1 MPQATAKRDVPV
13 RLQDFSKGY
22 SGDPTQAELEVAD
35 NVEMGRDGWMKC
47 RRGYVAVGAQITGAP
62 AILGLF
68 DYLKVGQDRRSML
81 LHSGNLRQYNSTT
94 AVWDLKSAFGGT
106 QTALFKMTSYQDEFA
121 YANRVNTFTPRRYD
135 GTTDQAISG
144 APAGVAHMLVAHN
157 TLFMAVDSRLW
168 FTDAATW
175 NIPSTNWIDV
185 APNNA
190 EIISGLTLS
199 GGNVVIWKRGA
210 QYMLFGRDP
219 SSFVLQPVTTQFGN
233 EADEPPVDMQNA
245 VVVLHRRAPW
255 IWTGGQLAR
264 IGREVFGSGSL
275 QVGLS
280 DLVGIY
286 DGEMLMLW
294 QATQA
299 KIYVYSELYKHWR
312 RYSIAHTVSCFGFF
326 RTLNPPV
333 YIGTTDGKVFQ
344 FGTGTTDDSTAIAAA
359 VQPEDQDLGQEDLI
373 KEVREVF
380 VEGKGTSVSV
390 DLITT
395 YGNGSAVTTSLG
407 TNLTLP
413 VRRACPPNYNTKFSV
428 KVSGKHDLELIAIV
442 AYVRAH
448 RLRQQWG

>member
-1 MPQATAKRDVPV
+1 
-13 RLQDFSKGY
+13 
-22 SGDPTQAELEVAD
+22 
-35 NVEMGRDGWMKC
+35 
-47 RRGYVAVGAQITGAP
+47 
-62 AILGLF
+62 
-68 DYLKVGQDRRSML
+68 
-81 LHSGNLRQYNSTT
+81 
-94 AVWDLKSAFGGT
+94 
-106 QTALFKMTSYQDEFA
+106 
-121 YANRVNTFTPRRYD
+121 
-135 GTTDQAISG
+135 
-144 APAGVAHMLVAHN
+144 MLVAHN

-190 EIISGLTLS
+190 GSS
-199 GGNVVIWKRGA
+199 AVDVVRGNVVIWKRGA

-275 QVGLS
+275 QVSLS
-280 DLVGIY
+280 DLVGIF

-344 FGTGTTDDSTAIAAA
+344 FGTGTTGRFHRHRGGGAAETRTWA
-359 VQPEDQDLGQEDLI
+359 EDLI

-390 DLITT
+390 DLHHHLRQQLGRH
-395 YGNGSAVTTSLG
+395 YEPGNEPHAA
-407 TNLTLP
+407 
-413 VRRACPPNYNTKFSV
+413 VRRACLNYNTRFPSR
-428 KVSGKHDLELIAIV
+428 S
-442 AYVRAH
+442 R
-448 RLRQQWG
+448 